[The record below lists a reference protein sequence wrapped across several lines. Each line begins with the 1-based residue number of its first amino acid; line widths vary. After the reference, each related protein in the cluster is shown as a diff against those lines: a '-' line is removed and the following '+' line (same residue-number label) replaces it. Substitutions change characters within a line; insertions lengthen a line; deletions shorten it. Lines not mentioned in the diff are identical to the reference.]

1 MPQNMTLEEIA
12 AKNPRVDLET
22 LEESRKLRQ
31 LLLERGLF
39 GKRMRGSSGFQDER
53 AKIVDDA
60 DSDARLVR
68 LTR

>member
-12 AKNPRVDLET
+12 RTNPHVDLEK

-31 LLLERGLF
+31 TLVDRGLF
-39 GKRMRGSSGFQDER
+39 GKRTRGLSGFQDER

-60 DSDARLVR
+60 HSDARLVR
-68 LTR
+68 LAH